1 MYPGRSLKKSAFFPA
16 VGAAQPSGRY
26 ALTGPAHV
34 LDAARWPV
42 RGDLAHM
49 ALAGRCFV
57 PHYVVPMAYVLVAPA
72 PLRAAPRDSGDVRAM
87 LAVGA
92 RFDVMDIVGGWAWR
106 LSRSSFRSRL
116 SRWRLGLGSF
126 RLDRCRGLLLRF
138 DYI

>member
-92 RFDVMDIVGGWAWR
+92 RFDVMDIVGGWAWG
-106 LSRSSFRSRL
+106 LEAQADGA
-116 SRWRLGLGSF
+116 LG
-126 RLDRCRGLLLRF
+126 GLVGYVPVAALAPAPAG
-138 DYI
+138 DDSAEAA